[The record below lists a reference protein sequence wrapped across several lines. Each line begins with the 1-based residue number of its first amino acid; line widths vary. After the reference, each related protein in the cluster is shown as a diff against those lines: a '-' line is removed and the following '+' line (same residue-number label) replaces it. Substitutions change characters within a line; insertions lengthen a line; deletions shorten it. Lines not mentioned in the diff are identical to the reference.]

1 MKQLEYRQ
9 SAEEKYAIALDLF
22 PTLYKRFNNLCDRSE
37 RAARKSK
44 TYPYYAEMETTVAG
58 SGKWI
63 VFAVFM
69 NKPTSS
75 RGMYFQFHAFQTYE
89 IRHAR
94 NPMNNGL
101 GLFYMTALGTS
112 LNVQLEEYS
121 PHFIN
126 RMIERLPD
134 VQLFSMNV
142 SRLCG
147 FILKENLQGSLTITR
162 DNKTMKCGDKDVP
175 TTVISTRYGQFLG
188 ILPTEN
194 YICNLTFI
202 SNREMHL
209 SQHAINNFNCI
220 LGERVCDYKVMENR
234 PVDPEII
241 EEVFSELN
249 CNGLIEEAYSLL
261 ADDIRDYDIASRM
274 AGRQ

>member
-1 MKQLEYRQ
+1 MKQLDYRQ
-9 SAEEKYAIALDLF
+9 SAEEKYAIALDVF
-22 PTLYKRFNNLCDRSE
+22 PILYKRFNNLCERFE
-37 RAARKSK
+37 RAAKKSK

-63 VFAVFM
+63 VFAVFV
-69 NKPTSS
+69 NKLTAS

-89 IRHAR
+89 MRHAR

-101 GLFYMTALGTS
+101 GLFYMTALGVE
-112 LNVQLEEYS
+112 LDVQISEFP
-121 PHFIN
+121 PHLIN

-134 VQLFSMNV
+134 VPLFSMNV

-188 ILPTEN
+188 ILPMEN

-202 SNREMHL
+202 SNREMRL
-209 SQHAINNFNCI
+209 SQYAVNNFNRI
-220 LGERVCDYKVMENR
+220 LGERVCDHKVMENGF
-234 PVDPEII
+234 VNPEII

-249 CNGLIEEAYSLL
+249 CDDMIEKAYGLL
-261 ADDIRDYDIASRM
+261 ADDTREYEIASRM
-274 AGRQ
+274 TGK

>member
-1 MKQLEYRQ
+1 MKQLDYRQ
-9 SAEEKYAIALDLF
+9 SAEEKYAIALDVF
-22 PTLYKRFNNLCDRSE
+22 PILYKRFNNLCERSE
-37 RAARKSK
+37 RTAKKSK

-63 VFAVFM
+63 VFAVFV
-69 NKPTSS
+69 NKPMAS

-89 IRHAR
+89 MRHAR

-101 GLFYMTALGTS
+101 GLFYMTALGVE
-112 LNVQLEEYS
+112 LDVQISEFP
-121 PHFIN
+121 PHLIN

-134 VQLFSMNV
+134 VPLFSMNV

-188 ILPTEN
+188 IFPMEN

-202 SNREMHL
+202 SNREMRL
-209 SQHAINNFNCI
+209 SQHAVNNFNRI
-220 LGERVCDYKVMENR
+220 LSERVCDYKVMENGF
-234 PVDPEII
+234 VNPEII

-249 CNGLIEEAYSLL
+249 CDDMIENAYGLL
-261 ADDIRDYDIASRM
+261 ADDTREYEIASRM
-274 AGRQ
+274 AGK